1 MVQDIKYN
9 ILQMSI

>member
-9 ILQMSI
+9 ILHMSI